1 MARSASIVGLAG
13 KLEVAAVSML
23 GPSLHSHPG
32 QDRLLGL
39 NIIMGC
45 HGRTGAQTGLL

>member
-23 GPSLHSHPG
+23 GPLPPG

-45 HGRTGAQTGLL
+45 HGRTSAQTGLL